1 MYIFLVIL
9 SQQSYISTQSLK
21 TERKKKN
28 NIEILLI
35 EEFEKEASS
44 IFTLYAQTPFM
55 TIRLCLTPPTIAQ
68 TIHL

>member
-35 EEFEKEASS
+35 EEFEKEAS
-44 IFTLYAQTPFM
+44 F
-55 TIRLCLTPPTIAQ
+55 
-68 TIHL
+68 